1 MTLLRWLTFVVGS
14 QTVILTV
21 LLFWISF
28 FLLMLVFVLQ
38 WLSLHWEILIMF
50 LSQFPLPFHQIHGR
64 ISFFY
69 LSLQKAFDT
78 VDHQILLAK
87 LNHYG
92 ICGVSNDWFKSYL
105 SNRSRY
111 LSISGYE
118 SGLAALNCGVPQ
130 GSVLGPL
137 LFLLYTNDLNQAIK
151 FCKVHHFT
159 DDTNL
164 LFLSNSIKN

>member
-50 LSQFPLPFHQIHGR
+50 LSQFPWPFHQIHGR

-105 SNRSRY
+105 SNRSQY
-111 LSISGYE
+111 LYISGYE
-118 SGLAALNCGVPQ
+118 SGLAALNCGVPHR
-130 GSVLGPL
+130 SVLGPL
-137 LFLLYTNDLNQAIK
+137 LFLLYINDLNQAIK